1 MQANGKIIAWDWN
14 GTLLDDT
21 HIVHE
26 STNAVLASL
35 QRPAID
41 RATFH
46 AQYNIPLASF
56 YRNMGL
62 NEAEIKRVYSDNN
75 LFHDHYE
82 ARVDGATLRDG
93 ATDVLNH
100 VRDAGVASYILS
112 NHVVAP
118 IRGQLKR
125 LGIEHFFTD
134 VLAFAS
140 RETQF
145 RGTDKAGRL
154 RQLMDDKN
162 VSPEDVLIIGDTP
175 EEIEIAHNLGLTGVA
190 IAGGC
195 IAAERLA
202 AVKPHYLIQSLPE
215 LKAVLQE
222 RGFAS

>member
-21 HIVHE
+21 HIVLE
-26 STNAVLASL
+26 STNAVLAHL

-46 AQYNIPLASF
+46 KHYNIPLASF
-56 YRNMGL
+56 YRNIGMT
-62 NEAEIKRVYSDNN
+62 EAEIKIVYADNN
-75 LFHDHYE
+75 LFHDYYE
-82 ARVDGATLRDG
+82 ARVDNAPLRDG
-93 ATDVLNH
+93 AADVLKH
-100 VRDAGVASYILS
+100 TQQAGVASFILS

-118 IRGQLKR
+118 IRGQLQR
-125 LGIEHFFTD
+125 FDIEDYFTD
-134 VLAFAS
+134 ILAFPS
-140 RETQF
+140 RELQF
-145 RGTDKAGRL
+145 RDLNKAQRL
-154 RQLMDDKN
+154 RKLLNETGTAPK
-162 VSPEDVLIIGDTP
+162 DVLIIGDTP
-175 EEIEIAHNLGLTGVA
+175 EEIEIAHDMGLTGVA

-202 AVKPHYLIQSLPE
+202 AAKPHYLIHRLPE